1 MILIAKKGDHHYGK
15 YIRVL
20 KKLANCNFEC
30 QITNIFPYLFGFPP
44 LIFWHYLWAKGF
56 MRN

>member
-30 QITNIFPYLFGFPP
+30 QITNIFPYLFGFP
-44 LIFWHYLWAKGF
+44 LFFGIICGQKDL
-56 MRN
+56 